1 MDLSV
6 FIIKICKNLQ
16 LKMVKVSRG
25 LSPKIVNELFQFRE
39 QICYKLRQRPEFL
52 SGTESLIF
60 LGSKVWAL
68 APNEMKQ

>member
-1 MDLSV
+1 
-6 FIIKICKNLQ
+6 
-16 LKMVKVSRG
+16 MVTVSRG

-52 SGTESLIF
+52 SGTESLTF

>member
-25 LSPKIVNELFQFRE
+25 LSLEIVNELFQFRE
-39 QICYKLRQRPEFL
+39 QICYKLRQRPQFF
-52 SGTESLIF
+52 SDTESLTF
-60 LGSKVWAL
+60 LGSKLWAL

>member
-39 QICYKLRQRPEFL
+39 QICYKLRQRSEFL
-52 SGTESLIF
+52 SGTESLTF

>member
-25 LSPKIVNELFQFRE
+25 LSLEIVNELFQFRK
-39 QICYKLRQRPEFL
+39 QICYKLRQRPQFF
-52 SGTESLIF
+52 SDTESLTF
-60 LGSKVWAL
+60 LGSKLWAL